1 MSTLVRFTPAP
12 GVTTQQYDE
21 VIRKLQESGDWLP
34 EGLDY
39 HVAFGSNGDFRVSE
53 VWDSTKQFETFGSRL
68 MPMLAEAGITLAG
81 EPEVLE
87 IHNIEKR

>member
-12 GVTTQQYDE
+12 GVTTQQYDD
-21 VIRKLQESGDWLP
+21 VMRKLRESGDWLP
-34 EGLDY
+34 AGLDY

-53 VWDSTKQFETFGSRL
+53 VWDSKEQYETFGSRL
-68 MPMLAEAGITLAG
+68 MPILAEAGITLSG

>member
-21 VIRKLQESGDWLP
+21 VIRNLQESGDWLP

>member
-53 VWDSTKQFETFGSRL
+53 VWDSKKQFETFGSRL

>member
-1 MSTLVRFTPAP
+1 VSTLVRFTPAP

-53 VWDSTKQFETFGSRL
+53 VWDSKKQFETFGSRL

>member
-1 MSTLVRFTPAP
+1 VSTLVRFTPAP

-21 VIRKLQESGDWLP
+21 VMQKLQESGDWLP

-53 VWDSTKQFETFGSRL
+53 IWDSKEQFETFGSRL
-68 MPMLAEAGITLAG
+68 MPVLAEAGITLVG

>member
-1 MSTLVRFTPAP
+1 VSTLVRFTPAP
-12 GVTTQQYDE
+12 GVTTQQYDD

-53 VWDSTKQFETFGSRL
+53 VWDSKKQFETFGSRL

>member
-68 MPMLAEAGITLAG
+68 MPILAEAGITLAG

>member
-12 GVTTQQYDE
+12 GVTTQQYDD

>member
-12 GVTTQQYDE
+12 GVTTQQYDD

-53 VWDSTKQFETFGSRL
+53 VWDSKKQFETFGSRL